1 MAEEWQ
7 GIRSAPSGSGN
18 YVEGGVMDINQL
30 DSAEFELLEEFREDL
45 APRHVSGMF
54 YTTTLPAELVTVLYH
69 LCVEKLA
76 AADELPAAVKRS
88 LKEVS

>member
-7 GIRSAPSGSGN
+7 GIRSAPSSSSN
-18 YVEGGVMDINQL
+18 DVEGGVMDINQL
-30 DSAEFELLEEFREDL
+30 DSAEIELLEEFHEEL

-54 YTTTLPAELVTVLYH
+54 YTTTLPAELVTLLYK
-69 LCVEKLA
+69 LIDEKLA
-76 AADELPAAVKRS
+76 AADGLSAAVRKS

>member
-1 MAEEWQ
+1 MYNLSLAE
-7 GIRSAPSGSGN
+7 I
-18 YVEGGVMDINQL
+18 D
-30 DSAEFELLEEFREDL
+30 LLEEFVEEL
-45 APRHVSGMF
+45 APRHLSGMF
-54 YTTTLPAELVTVLYH
+54 YTTTLPAELVTVLYR

>member
-7 GIRSAPSGSGN
+7 EIRSAPSGSGN

-30 DSAEFELLEEFREDL
+30 DSAEFELLEEFREEL
-45 APRHVSGMF
+45 APQHVSGMF
-54 YTTTLPAELVTVLYH
+54 YTTTLPAELVTLLYT
-69 LCVEKLA
+69 LIDEKLA
-76 AADELPAAVKRS
+76 AADGLPAAVRKS